1 MSRCTVIS
9 DSRADCLKEPGIVI
23 LSGAEIH
30 AEIDKVPAG
39 KASDDH
45 ANTTLFKGVGI
56 ATGDIFAS
64 RLVYEKAA
72 E

>member
-23 LSGAEIH
+23 LSG
-30 AEIDKVPAG
+30 IDKVPAG
-39 KASDDH
+39 KASDDP

-56 ATGDIFAS
+56 ATEDLFAAN
-64 RLVYEKAA
+64 LVYEKAV